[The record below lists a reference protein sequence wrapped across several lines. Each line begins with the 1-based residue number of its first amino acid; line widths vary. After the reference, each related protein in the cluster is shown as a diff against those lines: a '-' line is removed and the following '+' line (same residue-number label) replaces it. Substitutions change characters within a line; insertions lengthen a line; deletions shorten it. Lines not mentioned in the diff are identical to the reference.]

1 MNYFAHG
8 HAHLD
13 DPYFLAGTA
22 VPDWLNVVNRRAKV
36 RANHVAKF
44 VDERDPHFSA
54 IAKGIAQHHQ
64 DDAWFHHSR
73 SFAEL
78 SLQLTVAARDAL
90 DRDAGFR
97 PSFLGHIL
105 VEILLDAQLIDEQ
118 PLRLQ
123 RYYDAL
129 SAVDPDVVADAVGRI
144 AGQPLPLLAAFIPRF
159 IAERFLPDYLDDEK
173 LLGRL
178 NQVLRRVNLP
188 PLPAEFREILPA
200 ARQQVAARKDE
211 LLTPPGESR
220 NHDIHS

>member
-36 RANHVAKF
+36 RRKTVLPFVESSDLYVA
-44 VDERDPHFSA
+44 S
-54 IAKGIAQHHQ
+54 IARGVAQHHR
-64 DDAWFHHSR
+64 DDAWFHQSR
-73 SFAEL
+73 CFAEL
-78 SLQLTVAARDAL
+78 SLQITVAARDAL

-105 VEILLDAQLIDEQ
+105 VEILLDAQLIGEQ

-129 SAVDPDVVADAVGRI
+129 SAVDPVAVGDAVGRM

-178 NQVLRRVNLP
+178 NQVMRRVNLP
-188 PLPAEFREILPA
+188 PLPAEFCEILPA
-200 ARQQVAARKDE
+200 ARRQVAARKHE
-211 LLTPPGESR
+211 LLTPPDESR
-220 NHDIHS
+220 DYDIHP